1 MRLRYLAFLGICV
14 AVAACG
20 RNAAPAVD
28 TATGERSVARAGSPT
43 PSPSPIPTSTPLF
56 KIVDLAPPVDIQ
68 NLWTYADFVN
78 DSGTAIGTNPYSAVE
93 YKNGSVVTL
102 PGIGGAPSVY
112 DGGINASGDMSG
124 TALDPM
130 KVMHAVIWHTDG
142 SMTVLDQG
150 TSWSN
155 TAGLGINDAGDVVG
169 YGSPSHDNSH
179 DGFLYAGGQISALP
193 VPQGE
198 QANGTY
204 AISLNNAV
212 VGAGVAC
219 CKPNAAA
226 EFTATSAQ
234 IIRPP
239 GAVWSAAAGINTM
252 GHLAGTFNPT
262 PIKTTTYR
270 PFTFDGKTVH
280 LLPYPT
286 GDSGCYGNAIN
297 DSNFVVVSCL
307 GGSYLYQNGV
317 AANLLNLV
325 PPNSG
330 WTTLDAR
337 GISNN
342 CIVVGA
348 GTSQTGFVHAFE
360 MIPLSG
366 TCPASLPRLRQ
377 ANLQ

>member
-1 MRLRYLAFLGICV
+1 MRLRDLAFFSICV
-14 AVAACG
+14 IVAACG
-20 RNAAPAVD
+20 RNATPA
-28 TATGERSVARAGSPT
+28 AGGLTGERSIARPATPTPSPT
-43 PSPSPIPTSTPLF
+43 PSATPTPVPTPIF
-56 KIVDLAPPVDIQ
+56 KIVDLAPAINIQ
-68 NLWTYADFVN
+68 NLWTHADVVN
-78 DSGTAIGTNPYSAVE
+78 DSGIAAGANPYKALE
-93 YKNGSVVTL
+93 YKNGTVIALT
-102 PGIGGAPSVY
+102 GIGGAPSISA
-112 DGGINASGDMSG
+112 GGIDTSGDISG
-124 TALDPM
+124 TALDAM
-130 KVMHAVIWHTDG
+130 KVSHAVVWHADG

-155 TAGLGINDAGDVVG
+155 TVGLGMNDAGDVVG
-169 YGSPSHDNSH
+169 YGSPSNDNSH
-179 DGFLYAGGQISALP
+179 DGFLYAGGQLSALP

-204 AISLNNAV
+204 AISINNSAAA
-212 VGAGVAC
+212 AGVAC

-234 IIRPP
+234 IVRPN

-252 GHLAGTFNPT
+252 GHIAGTFNPT
-262 PIKTTTYR
+262 PIKTSTYR

-280 LLPYPT
+280 LLPYPK

-317 AANLLNLV
+317 AANLLGLL
-325 PPNSG
+325 PANSG
-330 WTTLDAR
+330 WTTLDAH

-342 CIVVGA
+342 CIIVGA

-360 MIPLSG
+360 MVPISG
-366 TCPASLPRLRQ
+366 ACPASLPR
-377 ANLQ
+377 